1 MNLPLINSQ
10 FTAERANEQAYRA
23 LQSSAEAVNWPGAAA
38 FFANAAEEEGQHA
51 ERVKAYIIDRNETPV
66 FEALP
71 AITPIDGKNYAGMFQ
86 KALEL
91 EKANTARLNAL
102 WVEADDTSPD
112 PQTVAWLT
120 NPEGEDWPGFIA
132 EQTISE
138 RELVDLLAKIER
150 LGPDG
155 LETFDQ
161 WLAEKFE
168 A

>member
-23 LQSSAEAVNWPGAAA
+23 LQASAEAVNRPGASA
-38 FFANAAEEEGQHA
+38 FFAHAADEEQQHA

-71 AITPIDGKNYAGMFQ
+71 AITPIDGKDYAGMFH

-91 EKANTARLNAL
+91 EQANTARLNAL

-120 NPEGEDWPGFIA
+120 NPEGKDWPGFIA

-150 LGPDG
+150 IGPDG

-161 WLAEKFE
+161 WLLEKME
-168 A
+168 G

>member
-1 MNLPLINSQ
+1 MNLPMINSQ

-23 LQSSAEAVNWPGAAA
+23 LSASAEVVNWPGAAA
-38 FFANAAEEEGQHA
+38 FFANAAEEESQHA

-71 AITPIDGKNYAGMFQ
+71 AITPIDGKDYAGMFK

-161 WLAEKFE
+161 WLQDKLEK
-168 A
+168 